1 LPVAAPAAPP
11 QPRERPYAVRVE
23 WPLDA
28 PTGENMANNLHPIV
42 IRICAA
48 LVALA
53 CWCAMPARAD
63 DAQGVQRLYVLNCGE
78 NDTKDLS
85 AWSPGFNE
93 GKAFQF
99 SDSCYLIRH
108 SKGLLLWESGVSD
121 AIAAMPDGLTV
132 GNGMLTLH
140 VRKTLRSQLQ
150 ELGIAPTDITHL
162 GFSHFHGDHVG
173 NANLFTSAKLFIQK
187 AEYDAAFGPDA
198 AKSGFNP
205 AFYNKL
211 KDNPVVV
218 LEGDHDVFG
227 DGSVVIY
234 STPGHTPGH
243 QSLLIRLPKTG
254 PVLLSGDAVHF
265 QENWENRRVPARNFN
280 KEQSLASMDKL
291 AGILEKE
298 HATLWI
304 NHDKAQTDTLKHA
317 PEFFE

>member
-1 LPVAAPAAPP
+1 MNRQKIALRFFTALLSIA
-11 QPRERPYAVRVE
+11 
-23 WPLDA
+23 WL
-28 PTGENMANNLHPIV
+28 
-42 IRICAA
+42 CAA
-48 LVALA
+48 
-53 CWCAMPARAD
+53 PARAD

-78 NDTKDLS
+78 NDTKDVS
-85 AWSPGFNE
+85 AWSPGVDV
-93 GKAFQF
+93 GQPRAF

-108 SKGLLLWESGVSD
+108 AKGWLLWETGVSD
-121 AIAAMPDGLTV
+121 SIAAMPDGLVV

-150 ELGIAPTDITHL
+150 ELGVAPDDIRFL

-173 NANLFTSAKLFIQK
+173 NANLFTAATLYIQQ

-211 KDNPVVV
+211 RDSKMVKLD
-218 LEGDHDVFG
+218 GDYDLFG
-227 DGSVVIY
+227 DGSVTIY

-243 QSLLIRLPKTG
+243 QSLLVRLPKTG
-254 PVLLSGDAVHF
+254 PVLLSGDAAHF
-265 QENWENRRVPARNFN
+265 RENWENRRVPARNFS

-291 AGILEKE
+291 AAILERE

-304 NHDKAQTDTLKHA
+304 NHDKPQTDTLRHA
-317 PEFFE
+317 PEYFE

>member
-1 LPVAAPAAPP
+1 MLTKKL
-11 QPRERPYAVRVE
+11 Q
-23 WPLDA
+23 
-28 PTGENMANNLHPIV
+28 TV
-42 IRICAA
+42 IRFCAA
-48 LVALA
+48 LLSIACFVAVPVL
-53 CWCAMPARAD
+53 AD
-63 DAQGVQRLYVLNCGE
+63 DGQGVQRLYVLNCGE
-78 NDTKDLS
+78 SETKDLS

-93 GKAFQF
+93 GKAFEF

-108 SKGLLLWESGVSD
+108 AKGWLLWESGVSD

-140 VRKTLRSQLQ
+140 VRKTLRSQLH
-150 ELGIAPTDITHL
+150 ELGVAPSDIAYL

-173 NANLFTSAKLFIQK
+173 NANLFTSAKLYIQK

-218 LEGDHDVFG
+218 LEGDHDIFG
-227 DGSVVIY
+227 DGSVTIY
-234 STPGHTPGH
+234 STPGHTAGH
-243 QSLLIRLPKTG
+243 QSLLVRLPKTG

-280 KEQSLASMDKL
+280 KEQSLASMQKL
-291 AGILEKE
+291 ADILERE
-298 HATLWI
+298 HAALWI
-304 NHDKAQTDTLKHA
+304 NHDKAQTDTLPHA
-317 PEFFE
+317 PQFLE

>member
-1 LPVAAPAAPP
+1 MDM
-11 QPRERPYAVRVE
+11 R
-23 WPLDA
+23 
-28 PTGENMANNLHPIV
+28 NPI
-42 IRICAA
+42 
-48 LVALA
+48 LMLLALA
-53 CWCAMPARAD
+53 VLALSVGRAQAD
-63 DAQGVQRLYVLNCGE
+63 EGVQRLYVLNCGE

-93 GKAFQF
+93 GKAFEF

-108 SKGLLLWESGVSD
+108 AKGWLLWESGVPD
-121 AIAAMPDGLTV
+121 AIADKPDGVVV

-140 VRKTLRSQLQ
+140 LRKTLRSQLH
-150 ELGIAPTDITHL
+150 ELGVAPADISFL

-173 NANLFTSAKLFIQK
+173 NANLFTAATLFIQQ

-198 AKSGFNP
+198 AKSGFN
-205 AFYNKL
+205 AALYDKL
-211 KDNPVVV
+211 RDVPTVKLD
-218 LEGDHDVFG
+218 GDYDIFG

-280 KEQSLASMDKL
+280 KEQSLASMQKL
-291 AGILEKE
+291 ADILERE
-298 HATLWI
+298 HAKLWI
-304 NHDKAQTDTLKHA
+304 NHDKASTDTLPHA
-317 PEFFE
+317 PEFIE